1 MTNSRRK
8 GKDGELEVAR
18 ILKARGLEAS
28 RGCQYHGGPDS
39 PDVVGLPG
47 FHIEVKRT
55 ETFNLYKAMEQA
67 CRDRDGAA
75 APVVVHRRSRQP
87 WVAVLLLDDFLDLYD
102 AARGGDG
109 GDGE

>member
-47 FHIEVKRT
+47 FHIEVKRV
-55 ETFNLYKAMEQA
+55 EAFNLYNALDQA
-67 CRDRDGAA
+67 DRDKGADEV
-75 APVVVHRRSRQP
+75 PVVVHRRSRKP
-87 WVAVLLLDDFLDLYD
+87 WVAILPLDDFLDLVE
-102 AARGGDG
+102 R